1 MYSVYKNTYK
11 RQKYILTR
19 FILLTISVLRN
30 NILSLF
36 SCCHCKAQELQNIL
50 EDANIT
56 GNMCGGNNSLTW
68 DIYLLIGNCSRYYSR
83 DSLVYF

>member
-50 EDANIT
+50 EDTNIT
-56 GNMCGGNNSLTW
+56 GNMCGGQ
-68 DIYLLIGNCSRYYSR
+68 
-83 DSLVYF
+83 